1 MAIVDKMKTLKYTY
15 PIDRLFTGASL
26 GNRFAFAQLD
36 EATNVLGLWS
46 STDNQ
51 FYLGEWKIDISV
63 SDVPLI
69 PIDTSFHP
77 HSQMTTLKGG
87 VVSAELEFLLPFA
100 VDDCHD
106 YDESLRAGILLLR
119 FRNDGRDKATFVVKH
134 SLVFPAVPSDKFT
147 KKPPEDQTR
156 KLVRVNNAGRA
167 YEIVSEGDANE
178 ARIFWSEQ
186 AVHRSHFDERLLHVE
201 YEFGVT
207 SKQTREEPFVVAF
220 SPKGLKQAYTTLQNC
235 QDTDA
240 VVEWTLEQCD
250 ELLSRTEL
258 VTPDPVINR
267 GLQWAKVNTA
277 RVQHQFRIG
286 EGFTNDPPQDII
298 VIRDLGWYLLGSDYM
313 SPQFSRGLL
322 QLAENYAFHTDG
334 KLTEYIR
341 ANEQTPEKHDYKLNI
356 NDDTPLYVYGLYHH
370 AITCGDD
377 SFLPEAY
384 PLMKRACDHILSQRK
399 DGLVRCYADG
409 TNVWGICSWRNII
422 DNYTLTGAV
431 TEINVECYY
440 ALRLLADVALKLGN
454 GVDASSYRQA
464 ATELKQAINTML
476 VSETTGLY
484 LLNLDN
490 EGVRHHDVTGDLI
503 FPVMFDV
510 ADGDM
515 RGRILE
521 RLAGEE
527 FWTPYG
533 TRTVSPKE
541 ANYDPDFGYQLVG
554 GVWHNLTAWTAYC
567 LRREHPEKL
576 VEGLLNTYR
585 LSETEKPND
594 FVNLVPG
601 EFPERLHGETFVSRG
616 MTMSPWMP
624 PTYLWLGVEGLLGV
638 QPTLD
643 GLEINPAI
651 PSAWKWIAVNHLL
664 YKNERVSA
672 FVYDGT
678 LFSTHDVRSLL
689 ATRRG
694 KLVSTASNNPN
705 IFTLGLAL
713 GDETVLFVAA
723 DEVVKGRVMIE
734 HAQGARWQ
742 EVTLKAGEAFLFK
755 FPNTP
760 ESARETKGVIASA

>member
-1 MAIVDKMKTLKYTY
+1 MKSLLYKYPVDH
-15 PIDRLFTGASL
+15 LFTGASL

-36 EATNVLGLWS
+36 EATNVVGLWS

-63 SDVPLI
+63 NEVPLS
-69 PIDTSFHP
+69 PVETSFHP
-77 HSQMTTLKGG
+77 HSQMTLVKSG
-87 VVSAELEFLLPFA
+87 VVSAEVEFLLPFA
-100 VDDCHD
+100 VDDCHE

-119 FRNDGRDKATFVVKH
+119 FKNDGRDKATFVVKH

-147 KKPPEDQTR
+147 KKPPEDQTK
-156 KLVRVNNAGRA
+156 KLVSVNNAGRA
-167 YEIVSEGDANE
+167 YEIVAEGNANE

-186 AVHRSHFDERLLHVE
+186 AAHRSHFDERMLHVE

-207 SKQTREEPFVVAF
+207 SRQTREEPFIVAF
-220 SPKGLKQAYTTLQNC
+220 SPKGMKHAYATLQNC

-240 VVEWTLEQCD
+240 VVEWTHEQFD

-258 VTPDPVINR
+258 VTPEPVVNR

-286 EGFTNDPPQDII
+286 EAFTNDPPQDII
-298 VIRDLGWYLLGSDYM
+298 VIRDLGWYVLGSDYVT
-313 SPQFSRGLL
+313 PQFSRGLL
-322 QLAENYAFHTDG
+322 HLAEKYAFHNDG
-334 KLTEYIR
+334 KLTEFIR
-341 ANEQTPEKHDYKLNI
+341 ANEETPEQHDYKLNI

-370 AITCGDD
+370 AITCGDE
-377 SFLPEAY
+377 SFLRDAY
-384 PLMKRACDHILSQRK
+384 PLMKRACDYILSQRK
-399 DGLVRCYADG
+399 GGLVRCYADG

-422 DNYTLTGAV
+422 DGYNLTGAV

-440 ALRLLADVALKLGN
+440 ALRLLANVASKLGN
-454 GVDASSYRQA
+454 DVDASLYNQS
-464 ATELKQAINTML
+464 ATELKQTINSTL
-476 VSETTGLY
+476 VSEKTGLY

-490 EGVRHHDVTGDLI
+490 DDVRHHDVTGDLI

-510 ADGDM
+510 AEDEM
-515 RGRILE
+515 RKRILE

-533 TRTVSPKE
+533 TRTVSPTE
-541 ANYDPDFGYQLVG
+541 TNYDPDFGYQLVG

-576 VEGLLNTYR
+576 IEGLLNTFR
-585 LSETEKPND
+585 LSEAKKPKD
-594 FVNLVPG
+594 FVNVVPG
-601 EFPERLHGETFVSRG
+601 EFPERLHGETFESRG

-624 PTYLWLGVEGLLGV
+624 PTYLWLGVEGLLGA

-651 PSAWKWIAVNHLL
+651 PSTWKWIAVNHLL
-664 YKNERVSA
+664 YKSERISA
-672 FVYDGT
+672 FLFEGT
-678 LFSTHDVRSLL
+678 LFATHEVKSSYP
-689 ATRRG
+689 TKVG
-694 KLVSTASNNPN
+694 KLVNTTSNNPN

-713 GDETVLFVAA
+713 GEETVLFVAA
-723 DEVVKGRVMIE
+723 DEAVKGRALIE
-734 HAQGARWQ
+734 HAQGAKWQ
-742 EVTLKAGEAFLFK
+742 EVTLKAGEALLFR
-755 FPNTP
+755 FPNTS
-760 ESARETKGVIASA
+760 ESARGMKGVIASA

>member
-1 MAIVDKMKTLKYTY
+1 MKTLQYKY
-15 PIDRLFTGASL
+15 PIDHLFTGSSL
-26 GNRFAFAQLD
+26 GNRFTFAQLD

-51 FYLGEWKIDISV
+51 FYLGEWKIEV
-63 SDVPLI
+63 VVNGKPLT
-69 PIDTSFHP
+69 PTETLFNP
-77 HSQMTTLKGG
+77 HSQTTVLKNG
-87 VVSAELEFLLPFA
+87 VVSAEMEFLLPFA
-100 VDDCHD
+100 ADDCHE
-106 YDESLRAGILLLR
+106 YDESLHAGVMLVR
-119 FRNDGRDKATFVVKH
+119 CKNDGREKATFVVKH

-147 KKPPEDQTR
+147 KKPPDDQTK
-156 KLVRVNNAGRA
+156 KLVSINSAGRA
-167 YEIVSEGDANE
+167 YEITTCENPSE
-178 ARIFWSEQ
+178 ARIFWSDQ
-186 AVHRSHFDERLLHVE
+186 TAHRSKFGERSLQIE
-201 YEFGVT
+201 YEFGVA
-207 SKQTREEPFVVAF
+207 SKQNLEEPFVFAF
-220 SPKGLKQAYTTLQNC
+220 SPKGMKQAYNTLQQC

-240 VVEWTLEQCD
+240 VVEWTQEQFD
-250 ELLSRTEL
+250 ELLSRTEIF
-258 VTPDPVINR
+258 TPEPVINR

-298 VIRDLGWYLLGSDYM
+298 VVRDLGWYLLGSDYLTP
-313 SPQFSRGLL
+313 SFSRGLL
-322 QLAENYAFHTDG
+322 QLAEKYAFHADG
-334 KLTEYIR
+334 KLTEFIR
-341 ANEQTPEKHDYKLNI
+341 ADEEAPEQHDYKLNI

-370 AITCGDD
+370 AITCGDE
-377 SFLPEAY
+377 SFLQNAY
-384 PLMKRACDHILSQRK
+384 PLMRRACDYILSQIK
-399 DGLVRCYADG
+399 DGLVRCNADG

-422 DNYTLTGAV
+422 DDYNLTGAV

-440 ALRLLADVALKLGN
+440 ALRLVASVASKLGN
-454 GVDASSYRQA
+454 SAEADFYNKSA
-464 ATELKQAINTML
+464 ADLKYAINTTL

-490 EGVRHHDVTGDLI
+490 EGGRHHDVTGDLI

-510 ADGDM
+510 AEGEM
-515 RGRILE
+515 RKRILD

-533 TRTVSPKE
+533 TRTVSPKV

-585 LSETEKPND
+585 LSETEKPKD
-594 FVNLVPG
+594 FVNVVPG
-601 EFPERLHGETFVSRG
+601 EFPERLHGETFESRG

-624 PTYLWLGVEGLLGV
+624 PTFLWLGVEGLLGA

-651 PSAWKWIAVNHLL
+651 PSTWKWIAVNRLL
-664 YKNERVSA
+664 YKGKQISA
-672 FVYDGT
+672 FLFEGT
-678 LFSTHDVRSLL
+678 LYSTYDVQSVHP
-689 ATRRG
+689 TKTG

-705 IFTLGLAL
+705 IFTLGLTFS
-713 GDETVLFVAA
+713 DETVLFVAA
-723 DEVVKGRVMIE
+723 DEAVTGRAMIE
-734 HAQGARWQ
+734 HAQGAKWQ
-742 EVTLKAGEAFLFK
+742 EVTLKAGEALLFK

-760 ESARETKGVIASA
+760 QSAREMKGVIASA